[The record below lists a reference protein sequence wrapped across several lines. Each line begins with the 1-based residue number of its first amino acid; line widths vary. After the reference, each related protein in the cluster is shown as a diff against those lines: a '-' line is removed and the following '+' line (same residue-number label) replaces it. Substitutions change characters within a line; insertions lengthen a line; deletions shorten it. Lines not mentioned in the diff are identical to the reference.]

1 MTTWIF
7 FKCIAQFFCFFKLL
21 FASFIFFNS
30 YYKDC
35 CAATCLQPSC
45 GIGYLT
51 EAFGVAV
58 NASEVVGFPDCKDP
72 SMVPITIHVQNFV
85 SSVEPQFFFL
95 SQWGND
101 RGYDVDFRKNLTS
114 KFGDLEGIR
123 ENFNEFITWLNE
135 NDPNGYTW
143 SKDKLSFILYD
154 SITTVLSLYCDQKNV
169 ISIVMN
175 KSMEDNS
182 EIVMVEDGAEC
193 TLEIENT
200 TDWSG
205 SIWYFNYTIY
215 HDQAMQVKIDEGS
228 SLREGTKQFI
238 RIKDC
243 FLETI
248 FGYDHDFKNFNY
260 MDLMRKFNW
269 IGEHDAGNQP
279 CSSDFSMERYALS
292 MMNMALTYNVTQDTE
307 LWMNDDMHCTWP
319 SVECKQGLVVGLDL
333 TRVESLSSGESGFMI
348 PNEIGILTNLQ
359 KLDLYNTGLI
369 GSIPTEVGLLTEL
382 TSLRLGKRLL

>member
-1 MTTWIF
+1 M
-7 FKCIAQFFCFFKLL
+7 
-21 FASFIFFNS
+21 
-30 YYKDC
+30 
-35 CAATCLQPSC
+35 
-45 GIGYLT
+45 
-51 EAFGVAV
+51 

-85 SSVEPQFFFL
+85 SSVEPQFFL
-95 SQWGND
+95 SQWG
-101 RGYDVDFRKNLTS
+101 YDDDFRKNLTS

-123 ENFNEFITWLNE
+123 GNFHEFITWLNE
-135 NDPNGYTW
+135 NDPDGYTW
-143 SKDKLSFILYD
+143 SKDNLSYILYD

-169 ISIVMN
+169 LSIVMG

-182 EIVMVEDGAEC
+182 ETVMVEDGAEC

-200 TDWSG
+200 TDWAG

-248 FGYDHDFKNFNY
+248 FGYDHDFQNFNY
-260 MDLMRKFNW
+260 LDLMRKFNW

-279 CSSDFSMERYALS
+279 CSSDFSMERYALTV
-292 MMNMALTYNVTQDTE
+292 MNMALINLTSNVSDDSD
-307 LWMNDDMHCTWP
+307 LWMNDDMHCMWP
-319 SVECKQGLVVGLDL
+319 IVECSQGFVVGLDL
-333 TRVESLSSGESGFMI
+333 SDVEDMRGNSI
-348 PNEIGILTNLQ
+348 PTEIGILTNLHQ
-359 KLDLYNTGLI
+359 KLDLRHTKLI
-369 GSIPTEVGLLTEL
+369 GSIPTEVGLL
-382 TSLRLGKRLL
+382 SNLLLLNLSKCLSSVL